1 MRTWRRDHVAQDL
14 PPATTLRQSGR
25 RKASRA
31 TANTTAERATTTAGH
46 KQKHRGTSTP
56 SQRTQPPCGH
66 CGGPE
71 LRDTRRDKG
80 EHPDSSQ
87 EERQRREGDQ
97 PQQQKPAAAAEAE
110 RRKER
115 RPQESTRPQHKQPAV
130 AAAVVHPADK
140 TDQQK
145 EQRPG
150 NKPREDRRRPGSTHP
165 RLTKQRGPADTAA
178 LHPQRGT
185 HHPRHKAPT
194 RGHKP
199 QQQGRA
205 TETKPCAH
213 HSNYSATPAGLRA
226 TANYPLSITTPPAAA
241 GRHPQGDPSPSTP
254 FHPLP
259 KPHNNTEHP
268 TPAYT

>member
-1 MRTWRRDHVAQDL
+1 M
-14 PPATTLRQSGR
+14 
-25 RKASRA
+25 
-31 TANTTAERATTTAGH
+31 
-46 KQKHRGTSTP
+46 
-56 SQRTQPPCGH
+56 
-66 CGGPE
+66 
-71 LRDTRRDKG
+71 
-80 EHPDSSQ
+80 
-87 EERQRREGDQ
+87 
-97 PQQQKPAAAAEAE
+97 
-110 RRKER
+110 
-115 RPQESTRPQHKQPAV
+115 
-130 AAAVVHPADK
+130 VHPADK

-194 RGHKP
+194 RGH
-199 QQQGRA
+199 
-205 TETKPCAH
+205 
-213 HSNYSATPAGLRA
+213 SNYSATPAGLRA
-226 TANYPLSITTPPAAA
+226 TAHYPLSITTPPAAA

-268 TPAYT
+268 TPAYTSLEKGMVRYRLQLYLTAGHTPLTYPPILPWDQTCPLCTRACPLKSG